1 MTFLSSLIG
10 TVAKIATT
18 AYSIIKTALPIL
30 EALRPAVREV
40 DEVFAKIEQGI
51 ASGGIVADDFLDRNL
66 DSIDMLESVSAKG
79 VEVFTRFNELAVKLR
94 VFSQVETPDTITE
107 QEALILGTD
116 LINLRM
122 LFSGWG
128 PELDVAI
135 KKLSEVK

>member
-1 MTFLSSLIG
+1 MSFLGSLLS
-10 TVAKIATT
+10 TVSKIATT
-18 AYSIIKTALPIL
+18 AYAIVKTALPIL

-51 ASGGIVADDFLDRNL
+51 SSGGIVADDFLDRNL

-79 VEVFTRFNELAVKLR
+79 IEVFTRFNELATKLR